1 MAFSVNA
8 MIDGFESQVSI
19 DDGTTSS
26 VAADGAFSVAA
37 DVSAFTN
44 TENSPTCVMV
54 LKCQFATQPTAG
66 ANINIY
72 ARKMDIDGTNDSPE
86 PDANNLDQIIGR
98 FVVDGTVAS
107 ATDAYLVTNW
117 MTLPN
122 HYSGQIYE
130 FYIQNNADQAISAS
144 WTLKITQT
152 TKEPKI

>member
-19 DDGTTSS
+19 DDGTTSA

-37 DVSAFTN
+37 DITQFTN

-54 LKCQFATQPTAG
+54 LKCQFAVPPADG

-72 ARKMDIDGTNDSPE
+72 ARKMDIDGTNDSPV
-86 PDANNLDQIIGR
+86 PDKNNLDQIIGR
-98 FVVDGTVAS
+98 FVVDGTVSA

-122 HYSGQIYE
+122 HYSAQVYE
-130 FYIQNNADQAISAS
+130 FYIQNNADQEISAA
-144 WTLKITQT
+144 WTLKLTQT